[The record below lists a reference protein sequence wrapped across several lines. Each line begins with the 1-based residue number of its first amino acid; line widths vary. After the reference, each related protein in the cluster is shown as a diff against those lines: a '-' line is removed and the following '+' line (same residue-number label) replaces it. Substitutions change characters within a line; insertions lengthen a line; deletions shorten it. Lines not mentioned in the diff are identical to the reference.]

1 MTEMELRPWREEDI
15 CALPALAGD
24 WEVAKNL
31 RDVFPHP
38 YGETDAM
45 DYIRSVQA
53 APPQEALMYAI
64 AVDGRLA
71 GSIGIFREKDVY
83 RKSAELGY
91 WLGRDYWGRGIMT
104 WSVGEIC
111 AEALAKWDIVRIFAE
126 PFARN
131 LGSRRVL
138 EKNGFRLEGI
148 KKKSV
153 YKAGEILDSCMY
165 ALVIGEDEER

>member
-1 MTEMELRPWREEDI
+1 
-15 CALPALAGD
+15 
-24 WEVAKNL
+24 
-31 RDVFPHP
+31 
-38 YGETDAM
+38 
-45 DYIRSVQA
+45 
-53 APPQEALMYAI
+53 MYAI

-83 RKSAELGY
+83 QKSAELGY

-104 WSVGEIC
+104 WSVGKIC
-111 AEALAKWDIVRIFAE
+111 AEALEQWDIVRIFAE

-153 YKAGEILDSCMY
+153 YKAGELLDSCMY
-165 ALVIGEDEER
+165 ALVIGEDGKR

>member
-38 YGETDAM
+38 YGEKDAVN
-45 DYIRSVQA
+45 YIRSVQA
-53 APPQEALMYAI
+53 ATPQEALMY
-64 AVDGRLA
+64 
-71 GSIGIFREKDVY
+71 GIFREKDVY
-83 RKSAELGY
+83 QKSAELGY

-104 WSVGEIC
+104 WSVGKIC

-165 ALVIGEDEER
+165 ALVIGEDGER